1 MDSDSLAFGLKQAVK
16 KDISLNQYVL
26 QDFNSFEDL
35 SPSYRNIQY
44 VRQNNYD
51 NLISLLKPRQSSG
64 HIQICIC
71 ICMYSEDKGMLRKTL
86 AGVSNN
92 IATFVQNGLSPDEII
107 VAVIMDG
114 IQKVDPSVVDLF
126 GELEKESNIYLDD

>member
-1 MDSDSLAFGLKQAVK
+1 
-16 KDISLNQYVL
+16 
-26 QDFNSFEDL
+26 
-35 SPSYRNIQY
+35 
-44 VRQNNYD
+44 
-51 NLISLLKPRQSSG
+51 
-64 HIQICIC
+64 
-71 ICMYSEDKGMLRKTL
+71 MLRKTL

>member
-35 SPSYRNIQY
+35 SPQHRNIQY

-64 HIQICIC
+64 RIQICIC